1 MQMIFSRITLFLFI
15 INVLMGEIHVFN
27 RGAGTES
34 EIRTLSDSKK
44 LYISAKD
51 LARSLSSKLYENA
64 ERKKLVLYIAGKKV
78 KISGNTSFV
87 MIDDRPYQMPQIT

>member
-1 MQMIFSRITLFLFI
+1 
-15 INVLMGEIHVFN
+15 MGEIHVFN
-27 RGAGTES
+27 RSAGTES

-64 ERKKLVLYIAGKKV
+64 EQHLKNRHHLSEKNSFTFPEGQPVLSLMVEEGVEQQLLHDVNLLIMK
-78 KISGNTSFV
+78 
-87 MIDDRPYQMPQIT
+87 DLE

>member
-1 MQMIFSRITLFLFI
+1 MIFSRITLFLLI

-27 RGAGTES
+27 RSAGTES
-34 EIRTLSDSKK
+34 EIRSLSDSKK

-64 ERKKLVLYIAGKKV
+64 ERKNSCYILRERKLKFQEILVLL
-78 KISGNTSFV
+78 
-87 MIDDRPYQMPQIT
+87 